1 MNKEFLHELLNTPS
15 VSGHEEEIQRKAIKY
30 TAAFCDKQEVD
41 ATGNVLHRINPDAP
55 YQVLMMGHIDEIGFL
70 VTHID
75 ESGMIKVMSN
85 GGLRLPLYVGARV
98 QILHEGTKVPGVVS
112 VVKDLVGNKEIKA
125 SDLTIDIGAESK
137 EEALKFAV
145 PGDPVCADTLVQ
157 DLAGERFTSRA
168 MDNRTGSFVV
178 MEALRRAKELGASIG
193 VTAATTVGEET
204 SMRGAAW
211 AAASHPWDL
220 AIAVDVTYVS
230 DCPGTNPADTG
241 DVKLGGGP
249 VLCTATIVNKQANR
263 LFVQTAEEKG
273 IKIQWEVAS
282 GYTGTDAD
290 RAHISSKGIPVALV
304 SIPLRYMHSSV
315 EVADYRDIEN
325 AIELLSAFMLKVG
338 SGVEWSGL
346 SVLKA

>member
-1 MNKEFLHELLNTPS
+1 MNREFLHELLNTPS
-15 VSGHEEEIQRKAIKY
+15 VSGHEEEIQRKTIQY
-30 TAAFCDKQEVD
+30 TADFCDKQEAD

-55 YQVLMMGHIDEIGFL
+55 FQVLMMGHIDEIGFL

-98 QILHEGTKVPGVVS
+98 QIIHDGKKVPGVVS
-112 VVKDLVGNKEIKA
+112 VARDLVGNKEIKA
-125 SDLTIDIGAESK
+125 NDLTIDIGAGSK
-137 EEALKFAV
+137 EEALQYAA
-145 PGDPVCADTLVQ
+145 PGDPVCADTLVE
-157 DLAGERFTSRA
+157 DLVGEKFTSRA
-168 MDNRTGSFVV
+168 MDNRTGAFVV
-178 MEALRRAKELGASIG
+178 MEALKRAKELGATIG

-211 AAASHPWDL
+211 AAASHAWDL

-249 VLCTATIVNKQANR
+249 VLCTATTVNKKANHM
-263 LFVQTAEEKG
+263 FVETAEEKG
-273 IKIQWEVAS
+273 IQIQWEVAS
-282 GYTGTDAD
+282 GHTGTDAD
-290 RAHISSKGIPVALV
+290 RAHISGKGIPVALV

-325 AIELLSAFMLKVG
+325 AIELLGAFMLKVG
-338 SGVEWSGL
+338 PGVEWKNL
-346 SVLKA
+346 SVLKK